1 MPDFADVRDAV
12 RRGDIAAV
20 QRFLDE
26 GWDVNE
32 RENWTGAD
40 ALCVAAGAGNA
51 EMVELLL
58 RYGADPNTHDNDGY
72 FAYGIVAPRRIRELL
87 LAHGFS
93 WGQWQ
98 PTGYPPDTVKQLRVL
113 APRPVTDSWTE
124 TVTNTDLFVE
134 HLLVE
139 VPAPQGR
146 LHIVVDVAG
155 HDGYSAT
162 PQQPGTHLHRLT
174 AADATPAQATITV
187 HCEQF
192 VGETYVRLF
201 SPSAVDSLDGAR
213 TFWLPPY
220 EMYQVARE

>member
-1 MPDFADVRDAV
+1 MPDFSDVRDAV
-12 RRGDIAAV
+12 RRGDTAAV

-113 APRPVTDSWTE
+113 APRPVT
-124 TVTNTDLFVE
+124 
-134 HLLVE
+134 E

>member
-1 MPDFADVRDAV
+1 MPDFSDVRDAV

-113 APRPVTDSWTE
+113 APRPVT
-124 TVTNTDLFVE
+124 
-134 HLLVE
+134 E
-139 VPAPQGR
+139 VPAPQGS